1 MKLLV
6 AVDGSSEA
14 EDALAYATDIAD
26 ATGGSITVAYA
37 VDPAVYDLGGSQ
49 PVSSL
54 SDAEQ
59 RLVIEDIEDAEERGL
74 DVLEDAAEL
83 ASDLGQDVE
92 TELLHGDP
100 VVAIT
105 DYAEDAEFDTI
116 YVGHRG
122 RSERTERMLGS
133 VAEGIVERTTLTV
146 TVVR

>member
-14 EDALAYATDIAD
+14 DDALAYATDIAD
-26 ATGGSITVAYA
+26 ATNGSITVAYA
-37 VDPAVYDLGGSQ
+37 VDPAIYDVGGNA

-54 SDAEQ
+54 SDAER
-59 RLVIEDIEDAEERGL
+59 RLLVEDVGDAEDRGL
-74 DVLEDAAEL
+74 DVLEGAAALAAE
-83 ASDLGQDVE
+83 LGQDVE
-92 TELLHGDP
+92 TELLYGDP

-105 DYAEDAEFDTI
+105 DYAESEEFDTI

-133 VAEGIVERTTLTV
+133 VAKGLVERTTVTV